1 MSFATERFG
10 DMVSSHNMGLPPGV
24 YATGSTAGSV
34 IQYINFRRLTMGLFL
49 GSTGSGNATAQ
60 LLFQIAPASTGTF
73 STVASTVLLTG
84 STTSVT
90 GPVAWIDTRGEAVY
104 GGGGSYGPQGLSA
117 SAAGVGGQSMTTP
130 AWCRCVLSVA
140 NSSVTCGIVALG
152 YLEPYEGR
160 GFDDSSSYVAGYSDF
175 I

>member
-10 DMVSSHNMGLPPGV
+10 DVVSSHNMGLPPGV
-24 YATGSTAGSV
+24 YGTGSVAGSV
-34 IQYINFRRLTMGLFL
+34 IQYVNFRRLTMGLFL
-49 GSTGSGNATAQ
+49 GSVGSGNATAQ
-60 LLFQIAPASTGTF
+60 LLFQIAPLSTGTF
-73 STVASTVLLTG
+73 STVASTVLMTG
-84 STTSVT
+84 SVHSTLC
-90 GPVAWIDTRGEAVY
+90 AWIDTRGEAVY

-160 GFDDSSSYVAGYSDF
+160 GFDDSSGFVAGYSDF